1 MGIVF
6 LFNGSILFFQPV
18 FTTLI
23 MSDELFMESAEVLG
37 AQSYVKFHILA
48 VITLFFF
55 HIISLVK
62 IVMFSWLMENYLFL
76 TDMIAVG
83 FRDSIFMPLF
93 KRSPLDIEIFVI

>member
-1 MGIVF
+1 
-6 LFNGSILFFQPV
+6 
-18 FTTLI
+18 

-37 AQSYVKFHILA
+37 AQSYVKFHIVA
-48 VITLFFF
+48 VITLFFFHIISLVKIVMFSWFITLFFF